1 MKSVKIDYYGMCK
14 SFLGISWYLCIAK
27 VLYMATLGIDWWCF
41 VFCFLFS
48 ILIGGCRSHDQMPTS
63 HCFAWQ
69 WASVAVSITHSNY
82 LRKVLAFF
90 DFSVYSYHF
99 SDIMSFQIKMWH
111 VFTYWFCLVNQPFHT
126 CNLNSFLSGNLP

>member
-1 MKSVKIDYYGMCK
+1 
-14 SFLGISWYLCIAK
+14 
-27 VLYMATLGIDWWCF
+27 MATFGIDWWCF

-48 ILIGGCRSHDQMPTS
+48 ILIGCCRSHDQMPTS

-69 WASVAVSITHSNY
+69 WASVAVSMTHCNC

-99 SDIMSFQIKMWH
+99 SDNHVISNESVACLHLLVLPSKSAISHMCFKQLPLWH
-111 VFTYWFCLVNQPFHT
+111 APIVNNMFI
-126 CNLNSFLSGNLP
+126 LYSYGSLLSSCQ